1 MIAPLKKV
9 ENQKLKQIFT
19 KDENSFSKMDENNSK
34 FLGDKMQLED
44 ESNFSFENMDIRK
57 ENSFQNQMQ
66 K

>member
-1 MIAPLKKV
+1 MLKYEKLKKEMIAPLKKV

-44 ESNFSFENMDIRK
+44 ESNFSFENMEIR
-57 ENSFQNQMQ
+57 
-66 K
+66 

>member
-44 ESNFSFENMDIRK
+44 ESNFSFENMDIR
-57 ENSFQNQMQ
+57 
-66 K
+66 